1 MSFSLATFN
10 VKNLLEPRDEPARSL
25 LPRKLDEIARMVR
38 ACDADVVG
46 LQEVGPVEL
55 LHAVASRLPDSGYA
69 GPIVGTPD
77 ARGIRCALLARVR
90 VVAAS
95 VRTAEALPFPV
106 FCAGDPQPF
115 GTRIPLRRGIV
126 HARVEAPGLG
136 EVDVF
141 VAHFKSPLPLA
152 LRDASG
158 AEVEPSSPREHAEGV
173 LRSLVWRAAE
183 SLYVRGLVDEVLAR
197 EPAAHVAVVG
207 DLNDVPDSPTVR
219 ALRSEGAGELFDC
232 AANRGPRRLLQRSSP
247 RSTGADRSRARDRR
261 PARTARRSALP
272 QRGAARPW
280 GVRSQAG
287 GARDGRLGS
296 RPAGRPLRMKA
307 DAPTALRPTPRH
319 RAARRRGR
327 QGAACKRAARSRAE
341 AGWRGS

>member
-1 MSFSLATFN
+1 MSLSLATFN
-10 VKNLLEPRDEPARSL
+10 VKNLVDPRDEPERSL
-25 LPRKLDEIARMVR
+25 LPRKLDEIARLVR

-55 LHAVASRLPDSGYA
+55 LHAVASRLADRGYA

-77 ARGIRCALLARVR
+77 ARGIRCALLARVPL
-90 VVAAS
+90 VAVG
-95 VRTAEALPFPV
+95 VRTAEALSFPV

-126 HARVEAPGLG
+126 HARVEVPDLG

-158 AEVEPSSPREHAEGV
+158 AEVEPSSAREHADGV

-183 SLYVRGLVDEVLAR
+183 SLYVRELVDEVLAR

-207 DLNDVPDSPTVR
+207 DLNDVPGSPTVR
-219 ALRSEGAGELFDC
+219 ALCSEGAGELFDC
-232 AANRGPRRLLQRSSP
+232 TAAMVPDARFSVLHRG
-247 RSTGADRSRARDRR
+247 R
-261 PARTARRSALP
+261 PAQIDHALATAGLHARLV
-272 QRGAARPW
+272 GAHFFNEDLRDH
-280 GVRSQAG
+280 GVFDR
-287 GARDGRLGS
+287 
-296 RPAGRPLRMKA
+296 
-307 DAPTALRPTPRH
+307 
-319 RAARRRGR
+319 
-327 QGAACKRAARSRAE
+327 KRAEPMTVDSDHAPLVVRFE
-341 AGWRGS
+341 

>member
-1 MSFSLATFN
+1 MSLSLATFN
-10 VKNLLEPRDEPARSL
+10 VKNLLDPRDEAGRSL

-38 ACDADVVG
+38 TCDADVVG

-55 LHAVASRLPDSGYA
+55 LHEVTTRLPDCGY
-69 GPIVGTPD
+69 GEPIVGTPD
-77 ARGIRCALLARVR
+77 SRGIRCALLARVR
-90 VVAAS
+90 VVAAV
-95 VRTAEALPFPV
+95 VRTAEALSFPV
-106 FCAGDPQPF
+106 FCAGDPEPF

-126 HARVEAPGLG
+126 HARVDAPGLG

-158 AEVEPSSPREHAEGV
+158 AEVEPSGPRERAEGV

-207 DLNDVPDSPTVR
+207 DLNDVPGSPMLR

-232 AANRGPRRLLQRSSP
+232 AAVVAP
-247 RSTGADRSRARDRR
+247 DARFSILHR
-261 PARTARRSALP
+261 
-272 QRGAARPW
+272 
-280 GVRSQAG
+280 
-287 GARDGRLGS
+287 
-296 RPAGRPLRMKA
+296 GRPTQIDHALATAGLHARLVGAHFLNAELR
-307 DAPTALRPTPRH
+307 DHGVFDPE
-319 RAARRRGR
+319 
-327 QGAACKRAARSRAE
+327 RAE
-341 AGWRGS
+341 LMTVDSDHAPLVVSFE

>member
-1 MSFSLATFN
+1 MSLSLATFN
-10 VKNLLEPRDEPARSL
+10 VKNLLDPCDEAARSL

-55 LHAVASRLPDSGYA
+55 LDAVASRLQDCGYG

-77 ARGIRCALLARVR
+77 SRGIRCALLARVR
-90 VVAAS
+90 VVAAG
-95 VRTAEALPFPV
+95 VRTAEALSFPV
-106 FCAGDPQPF
+106 FYAGDPQPF

-136 EVDVF
+136 GVDVF

-158 AEVEPSSPREHAEGV
+158 ADVEPSGPREYAEGV

-197 EPAAHVAVVG
+197 EPVAHVAVVG
-207 DLNDVPDSPTVR
+207 DLNDVPGSPTVR
-219 ALRSEGAGELFDC
+219 ALRSEGPGELFDC
-232 AANRGPRRLLQRSSP
+232 ATVVAP
-247 RSTGADRSRARDRR
+247 DARFSVLHR
-261 PARTARRSALP
+261 
-272 QRGAARPW
+272 
-280 GVRSQAG
+280 
-287 GARDGRLGS
+287 
-296 RPAGRPLRMKA
+296 GRPTQIDHALATAGLHARLVGAHFLNAELR
-307 DAPTALRPTPRH
+307 DHGVFDPE
-319 RAARRRGR
+319 
-327 QGAACKRAARSRAE
+327 RAE
-341 AGWRGS
+341 PTTVDSDHAPLVVCFE

>member
-1 MSFSLATFN
+1 MSLSLATFN
-10 VKNLLEPRDEPARSL
+10 VKNLLDPRDELERTL

-55 LHAVASRLPDSGYA
+55 LQAIISRLPDLGYA

-90 VVAAS
+90 VVAAGS
-95 VRTAEALPFPV
+95 RSAEALTFPA

-115 GTRIPLRRGIV
+115 GARIPLRRGIV
-126 HARVEAPGLG
+126 HARVEVPGLG

-141 VAHFKSPLPLA
+141 VAHFKSPLPVP

-158 AEVEPSSPREHAEGV
+158 AEVEPSCPRERVEGA

-183 SLYVRGLVDEVLAR
+183 SLFVRELVDDVLAR

-207 DLNDVPDSPTVR
+207 DLNDAPDSTTLQ

-232 AANRGPRRLLQRSSP
+232 AAAVAADARFSVLHRGRPQQIDHALVTAELHARLVRARFLNAELRDHGPFEPRRAEPMTIDSDH
-247 RSTGADRSRARDRR
+247 A
-261 PARTARRSALP
+261 
-272 QRGAARPW
+272 
-280 GVRSQAG
+280 
-287 GARDGRLGS
+287 
-296 RPAGRPLRMKA
+296 PLVV
-307 DAPTALRPTPRH
+307 
-319 RAARRRGR
+319 
-327 QGAACKRAARSRAE
+327 CFE
-341 AGWRGS
+341 